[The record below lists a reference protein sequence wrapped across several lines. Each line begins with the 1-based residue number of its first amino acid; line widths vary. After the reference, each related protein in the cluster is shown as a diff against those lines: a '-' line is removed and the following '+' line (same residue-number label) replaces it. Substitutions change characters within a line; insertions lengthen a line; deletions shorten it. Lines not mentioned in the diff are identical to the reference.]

1 VQEMAAINELTYL
14 VKIMIPYIIIA
25 INEASN
31 LTVILASLK
40 QKELHPNHCFTT
52 LRTILNG
59 P

>member
-1 VQEMAAINELTYL
+1 MAAINELTYL